1 MFKSFSALH
10 ILLTRHHLSLL
21 LLAVSK
27 ICKSLQNTPL
37 SFSEIFKPFRL
48 SNFMNKDTQYLEEAY
63 QIILEKSAEV
73 CKHSKDGCDCNSC
86 KDCKANQKESKKELS
101 PKQKKIAQQA
111 PPPDKITG
119 ADFAALKKKKVKEGF
134 AFDNLFKS
142 IIAENSKKV
151 EMGPFIVSGPQEKSK
166 KAFQVFQ
173 DLDGERIQ
181 DDVDYLVYKLDGTSD
196 ELLGKDV
203 MKLDPFEIDFIQK
216 SGSED

>member
-1 MFKSFSALH
+1 
-10 ILLTRHHLSLL
+10 
-21 LLAVSK
+21 
-27 ICKSLQNTPL
+27 
-37 SFSEIFKPFRL
+37 
-48 SNFMNKDTQYLEEAY
+48 MNKDLQHLEEAY
-63 QIILEKSAEV
+63 QTILEKSAEV
-73 CKHSKDGCDCNSC
+73 CKYSEDNCDCNGC
-86 KDCKANQKESKKELS
+86 KDCKANQKESKEDSKEDSKELS

-119 ADFAALKKKKVKEGF
+119 ADFAALKKKKKATVEE
-134 AFDNLFKS
+134 AYEAVLE
-142 IIAENSKKV
+142 ASKKV

-203 MKLDPFEIDFIQK
+203 LKLDPFEIDFIQK